1 MTSMTRSE
9 RHLKLFMKASAVT
22 YLVVGFAFLL
32 APSRILGFT
41 NWLGKISPFTGLLV
55 DIPSSAETFWV
66 SMSFSMMM
74 TIATLCFVVQH
85 NVRKNKGYVIP
96 LLVSKL
102 ASSVS
107 FLCFFIFSAKHFAYL
122 FGFLVDSTLFWM
134 TLFFYVRA
142 NTEFLRTQTAYLR
155 EKSRIPAITKPTTV
169 VVETGED
176 KLAMLDA
183 ILAKTRF
190 FEIMERRWAETGK
203 PKAAFSVVI
212 KPNFMYMHS
221 KKDIS
226 TYTDPALVEALVDRI
241 VEHGFT
247 NVVLV
252 EAQSTLGNY
261 YKNREVLKVARY
273 IGYSTDKNYRIVDLT
288 EEMVPYDYGGR
299 LGQHFVGPTWRD
311 ADFRISFAKNKTHV
325 FANYTLTLKN
335 IYGTLPMQNKLKEY
349 HTKREY
355 DWPTIETMRHFPVH
369 FGLIDAI
376 YSADGQFG
384 VIVDPKPNHTKT
396 LIGGENL
403 VAVDWVG
410 AKKMGLDPDDP
421 KIGRFLPL
429 AVEAFGRPE
438 SIEWIGD
445 RSVYEPWVNVSEVFI
460 RSLDLI
466 EEAYAFS
473 DWWFSAFTAMDE
485 YFPFKKRSLLVRMVR
500 RILRPIKRIFYRYDY
515 LGPDLAEALRA
526 RAEGGQPAQ
535 APLERPETPGPAVV
549 FQPPPPMASS
559 TRKGELE
566 AGR

>member
-9 RHLKLFMKASAVT
+9 RHLKLFMKASVVT

-32 APSRILGFT
+32 APSRVIGLT
-41 NWLGKISPFTGLLV
+41 NWLGEILPFMGLV

-85 NVRKNKGYVIP
+85 NVRKNKSYVIP

-107 FLCFFIFSAKHFAYL
+107 FLCFFIFSAQHFAYL

-134 TLFFYVRA
+134 TLFFYARA
-142 NTEFLRTQTAYLR
+142 NTEFLRVQTACLR
-155 EKSRIPAITKPTTV
+155 EKSPIPVITKPTTV

-203 PKAAFSVVI
+203 HKAAFSVVI

-261 YKNREVLKVARY
+261 YKNRAVLKVARY

-429 AVEAFGRPE
+429 AVEAFGQPE

-445 RSVYEPWVNVSEVFI
+445 RSVYKPWVNVSEVFI

-485 YFPFKKRSLLVRMVR
+485 YFPFKKRSLPLWMLR

-515 LGPDLAEALRA
+515 LGPDLAESLRA

-535 APLERPETPGPAVV
+535 PPPERPDTAGPAAV
-549 FQPPPPMASS
+549 FHPPPPMGSSAS
-559 TRKGELE
+559 KGEQE
-566 AGR
+566 ARR